1 MSYSINKSNGT
12 VVATVA
18 DGVTD
23 TSSTSLTLV
32 GQNYVGYGE
41 ILQENLVALLENF
54 SKGTAP
60 RAPLLG
66 QIWFDS
72 TNNQLKV
79 FGTAGLWRTLASS
92 TAATSAPNS
101 PMTGDIWF
109 NTLIDKLNVY
119 NGSSWI
125 VIGPNYTRT
134 QGVTQANAVTIVDN
148 LTNSH
153 TVLAFEV
160 SGQTRAIFSPDIE
173 FTPGSIVSG
182 FPTIKQGFNISQ
194 TIAGTTYHGTV
205 ENALTLQG
213 LEPTVFLRHDSDEY
227 VNGNLLINDD
237 SGLWVGT
244 GGKVRLTVD
253 SLDNSAV
260 LSTHTNGANFKLQG
274 LYNNTPVPM
283 LVSNVATGL
292 LTVAG
297 NPTSSLGVATK
308 SYVDLGVE
316 SAVSIVRND
325 LAANVVAINATLG
338 VLTGEINDVNT
349 YAQNLN
355 TIKAPLANPALTGT
369 PTAPNVAVTNKSSTI
384 ATTAFVHSV
393 LPYGVILMWSGSTGT
408 IPTGFA
414 LCDGSNG
421 TPNLRNRFVVGAGD
435 TFNPGTTGGN
445 TTPTVTT
452 ASSGEHSHTGSTG
465 STTLTISQIPSHSH
479 LMTEVPGASRI
490 FDGAIDGSYHA
501 GNQDRTYSNR
511 ETNTIGGGQGHLHS
525 IGSDGTHTHSVI
537 LQPTLPLYYAL
548 CYIMKV
554 V

>member
-23 TSSTSLTLV
+23 TTSTSLTLV

-54 SKGTAP
+54 SKGAAP
-60 RAPLLG
+60 TAPLLG
-66 QIWFDS
+66 QLWFDA
-72 TNNQLKV
+72 TNNQLNV
-79 FGTAGLWRTLASS
+79 RGAAGWRTIASSVAS
-92 TAATSAPNS
+92 TAAPGS
-101 PMTGDIWF
+101 PITGDIWF

-125 VIGPNYTRT
+125 VIGPSYTRT
-134 QGVTQANAVTIVDN
+134 QGVTQANAVTIIDN

-160 SGQTRAIFSPDIE
+160 RGGTRAIFSPDIE
-173 FTPGSIVSG
+173 FTPASIVTG

-205 ENALTLQG
+205 ENSLTLQG

-237 SGLWVGT
+237 NGLWVGT

-253 SLDNSAV
+253 SLDDSAV

-355 TIKAPLANPALTGT
+355 TIKAPLASPSLTGT
-369 PTAPNVAVTNKSSTI
+369 PTAPNVAVSNKSSTV

-393 LPYGVILMWSGSTGT
+393 LPYGVILMWSGSTAS

-414 LCDGSNG
+414 LCNG
-421 TPNLRNRFVVGAGD
+421 TNSTPDLRNRFIVGAGD
-435 TFNPGTTGGN
+435 TFNPGNFGGN
-445 TTPTVTT
+445 NTPIVTT
-452 ASSGEHSHTGSTG
+452 ASAGDHSHTGSTG
-465 STTLTISQIPSHSH
+465 STTLDLTQIPAHSH
-479 LMTEVPGASRI
+479 LMVEVPTTSRI
-490 FDGAIDGSYHA
+490 SDGVIDGSYHA
-501 GNQDRTYSNR
+501 GHQDRTYTSR
-511 ETNTIGGGQGHLHS
+511 NTESAGSGQGHLHS
-525 IGSDGTHTHSVI
+525 ISTDGAHVHAVTI
-537 LQPTLPLYYAL
+537 QPTLPLYYAL

>member
-54 SKGTAP
+54 SKGVAP

-79 FGTAGLWRTLASS
+79 FGASGVWRTMASS
-92 TAATSAPNS
+92 IAATSAPNS
-101 PMTGDIWF
+101 PVTGDIWF

-125 VIGPNYTRT
+125 VIGPSYTRT

-173 FTPGSIVSG
+173 FTPDSIVTG

-205 ENALTLQG
+205 ENAITLQG
-213 LEPTVFLRHDSDEY
+213 LEPAEFLSRNTDGQI
-227 VNGNLLINDD
+227 NGNLLINSDD
-237 SGLWVGT
+237 GLWIGAA
-244 GGKVRLTVD
+244 GKARITVD
-253 SLDNSAV
+253 SLDGSTV
-260 LSTHTNGANFKLQG
+260 LSTHTNGANFRLQG
-274 LYNNTPVPM
+274 LRNNTPVPM
-283 LVSNVATGL
+283 LVSNVASGL

-297 NPTSSLGVATK
+297 NPVSSLGIATK
-308 SYVDLGVE
+308 SYVDSGVE

-355 TIKAPLANPALTGT
+355 TTKAPLASPALTGT

-393 LPYGVILMWSGSTGT
+393 LPYGVILMWSGSAAS
-408 IPTGFA
+408 IPTGFV
-414 LCDGSNG
+414 LCNGSNG
-421 TPNLRNRFVVGAGD
+421 APDLRNRFIVGAGD
-435 TFNPGTTGGN
+435 LYNPDNIGGN
-445 TTPTVTT
+445 TSPTINT
-452 ASSGEHSHTGSTG
+452 ASAGTHSHSGSTG
-465 STTLTISQIPSHSH
+465 STALTVAQIPAHTH
-479 LMTEVPGASRI
+479 VMTEVPTDYRI

-511 ETNTIGGGQGHLHS
+511 NTGSTGGGQGHLHS
-525 IGSDGTHTHSVI
+525 IPSDGDHTHSVT
-537 LQPTLPLYYAL
+537 LQPILPPYYAL

>member
-23 TSSTSLTLV
+23 TTSTSLTLV

-41 ILQENLVALLENF
+41 ILQENLVAILENF
-54 SKGTAP
+54 SKGAAP
-60 RAPLLG
+60 TAPLLG
-66 QIWFDS
+66 QLWFDS
-72 TNNQLKV
+72 TNNQLNV
-79 FGTAGLWRTLASS
+79 RGAAGWRVIASS
-92 TAATSAPNS
+92 VASTSAPAS
-101 PMTGDIWF
+101 PITGDIWF
-109 NTLIDKLNVY
+109 NTLVDKLQVY

-125 VIGPNYTRT
+125 VIGPSYTRI

-148 LTNSH
+148 LTNTH

-160 SGQTRAIFSPDIE
+160 RGVTQAIFSPDIE
-173 FTPGSIVSG
+173 FTPASILSG
-182 FPTIKQGFNISQ
+182 YPTIKQGFNISQ
-194 TIAGTTYHGTV
+194 TIAGTTYHGTAQ
-205 ENALTLQG
+205 NALTIQG
-213 LEPTVFLRHDSDEY
+213 LEPTVFLRHDTNEY
-227 VNGNLLINDD
+227 INGNLLINSDN
-237 SGLWVGT
+237 GLWVGT

-253 SLDNSAV
+253 SLDNSAI
-260 LSTHTNGANFKLQG
+260 LSTHTNNANFRLQG

-283 LVSNVATGL
+283 LISNVATGL

-308 SYVDLGVE
+308 SYVDAGVE

-355 TIKAPLANPALTGT
+355 TIKAPLASPVLTGT
-369 PTAPNVAVTNKSSTI
+369 PTAPNVAVINKSSTI

-393 LPYGVILMWSGSTGT
+393 LPYGVILMWSGSTAT

-414 LCDGSNG
+414 LCDGTNS

-435 TFNPGTTGGN
+435 TFNPGATGGN

-452 ASSGEHSHTGSTG
+452 VSAGAHTHTGSTG
-465 STTLTISQIPSHSH
+465 STALDLTQIPAHSH
-479 LMTEVPGASRI
+479 QMTEVPGESRV

-511 ETNTIGGGQGHLHS
+511 NTQSSGGGQGHLHS
-525 IGSDGTHTHSVI
+525 ISSDGTHAHSVT
-537 LQPTLPLYYAL
+537 LEPTLPLYYAL

>member
-23 TSSTSLTLV
+23 NTSTSLTLV

-54 SKGTAP
+54 SKGVAP
-60 RAPLLG
+60 TAPLLG
-66 QIWFDS
+66 QLWFDS

-79 FGTAGLWRTLASS
+79 YGNLGVWRTIASS
-92 TAATSAPNS
+92 TASTSAPGS
-101 PMTGDIWF
+101 PVTGDIWF
-109 NTLIDKLNVY
+109 NTLVDKLQVY
-119 NGSSWI
+119 NGANWI
-125 VIGPNYTRT
+125 VIGPTYTRT

-148 LTNSH
+148 LSNSH
-153 TVLAFEV
+153 TVLAFET
-160 SGQTRAIFSPDIE
+160 SGVTRAIFSPDIE
-173 FTPGSIVSG
+173 FTPASIISG
-182 FPTIKQGFNISQ
+182 FPTIKQGFTISE

-205 ENALTLQG
+205 QNSLTIQG
-213 LEPTVFLRHDSDEY
+213 LEPTAFVRKGQDEEIG
-227 VNGNLLINDD
+227 GNLLVNSDD
-237 SGLWVGT
+237 GLWVGT
-244 GGKVRLTVD
+244 GGKIRLTVD
-253 SLDNSAV
+253 SLDDSAV

-283 LVSNVATGL
+283 LISNVATGL

-308 SYVDLGVE
+308 NYVDIGVE

-355 TIKAPLANPALTGT
+355 TVKAPLASPALTGT
-369 PTAPNVAVTNKSSTI
+369 PTAPNVSVSNKSSTI

-393 LPYGVILMWSGSTGT
+393 LPYGVILMWSGSTST
-408 IPTGFA
+408 IPSGFA
-414 LCDGSNG
+414 LCNGSSG
-421 TPNLRNRFVVGAGD
+421 TPDLRDRFIVGAGNLY
-435 TFNPGTTGGN
+435 NPNTTGGN
-445 TTPTVTT
+445 TSPTVTT
-452 ASSGEHSHTGSTG
+452 ATAGSHSHTGSTG
-465 STTLTISQIPSHSH
+465 STVLNLTQIPAHSH

-490 FDGAIDGSYHA
+490 YDGAIDGSYHA

-511 ETNTIGGGQGHLHS
+511 NTESAGGGQGHLHS
-525 IGSDGTHTHSVI
+525 ISVDGDHTHSVT
-537 LQPTLPLYYAL
+537 LQPILPPYYAL